1 MIKEKKSK
9 DNSCFF
15 KQLMKIDENQKKN
28 RAFLQLFLYGKN
40 IHTHLS
46 FNLYQ

>member
-1 MIKEKKSK
+1 MIKEKQ

-28 RAFLQLFLYGKN
+28 RAFLQLFLYGKK
-40 IHTHLS
+40 HTYTPQ
-46 FNLYQ
+46 F